1 MPNLSPSA
9 RRGRGSVLMLVPAA
23 VLVLVMLGAIA
34 VDFAAVFLAQRQ
46 LTDTLSAASNDA
58 AGAALSDAAFY
69 GSGRLAVDP
78 AHAGSIVCTAIA
90 AQLDARLHLVSVDL
104 AVEARRVHVRATA
117 TVTHVIARAIPGVAH
132 QATVRAESSAIAL
145 RAGEALPDPVPTLVW
160 TTLSC

>member
-1 MPNLSPSA
+1 
-9 RRGRGSVLMLVPAA
+9 MLVPAA

-46 LTDTLSAASNDA
+46 LSDTVSAASNDA

-69 GSGRLAVDP
+69 GSGQLTVDP
-78 AHAGSIVCTAIA
+78 THAASVVCATIG
-90 AQLDARLHLVSVDL
+90 AQLDAHLHLVSVDF
-104 AVEARRVHVRATA
+104 AVEARRVHVRARA

-145 RAGEALPDPVPTLVW
+145 RPGEADSDPATTLVW
-160 TTLSC
+160 TALSC